1 MKCSKCGI
9 KTAHI
14 AIIDRDGNFYEDNV
28 FCCYCFA
35 KDMNEKLAE
44 AKKANKAREN

>member
-14 AIIDRDGNFYEDNV
+14 AVIDKDGNFYDDNV
-28 FCCYCFA
+28 FCCFCFA
-35 KDMNEKLAE
+35 KDMNEKLNEAE
-44 AKKANKAREN
+44 KSRKAREN

>member
-14 AIIDRDGNFYEDNV
+14 AIIDLDGHFYDDNV
-28 FCCYCFA
+28 FCCWCFA
-35 KDMNEKLAE
+35 KDMNDKLKE
-44 AKKANKAREN
+44 ADKAKKAREN